1 MMKVLIIED
10 ESLVAKDLV
19 NNLKKIEPEINI
31 IEVLSSVKQS
41 TQWLQ
46 QNKLPDLIFCDI
58 QLSDGV
64 SFDIFSTVKIDCPI
78 IFTTA
83 FNEYALKAFKLN
95 SIDYLLKPIDTN
107 ELKSAIEKF
116 KKLSFKQND
125 SNFFD
130 LQNLIAAM
138 QQKNQTPKY
147 KELFSAHYLNAV
159 VPISAHQISHFV
171 KDELLYI
178 VTTENKKMIC
188 DYKSLD
194 ELESL
199 VNPIQFFRANR
210 QNIIHI
216 NAVESYKTHYSGK
229 LIVKLKTSANYQI
242 EISREK
248 ATVFK
253 NWLDR

>member
-1 MMKVLIIED
+1 MKVLIIED
-10 ESLVAKDLV
+10 ESLVAKDLT
-19 NNLKKIEPEINI
+19 NNLKKIEPEIEI
-31 IEVLSSVKQS
+31 IDVLSSVKQS
-41 TQWLQ
+41 TIWFE
-46 QNKLPDLIFCDI
+46 QNEIPDLIFCDI

-64 SFDIFSTVKIDCPI
+64 SFDIFSNVKVYCPI

-95 SIDYLLKPIDTN
+95 SIDYLLKPIDTD
-107 ELKSAIEKF
+107 ELKAAIEKF
-116 KKLSFKQND
+116 KKLSFKQKDN
-125 SNFFD
+125 NLFD
-130 LQNLIAAM
+130 LQNLIVAM
-138 QQKNQTPKY
+138 QQKSQETKY
-147 KELFSAHYLNAV
+147 KELFSAHYLNAI
-159 VPISAHQISHFV
+159 VPIKANQISHFV

-178 VTTENKKMIC
+178 ITIENKKMIC

-199 VNPIQFFRANR
+199 VHPTQFLRANR
-210 QNIIHI
+210 QNIIHV

-229 LIVKLKTSANYQI
+229 LIVKLKTATNYQI

-248 ATVFK
+248 AAIFK